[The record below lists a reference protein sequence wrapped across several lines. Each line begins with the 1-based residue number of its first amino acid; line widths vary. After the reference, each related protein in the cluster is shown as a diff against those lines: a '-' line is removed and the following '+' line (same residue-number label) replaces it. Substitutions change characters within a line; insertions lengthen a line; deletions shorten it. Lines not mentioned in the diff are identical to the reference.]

1 MAQTA
6 RYASRSATFGSVA
19 YDLDA
24 LKRGFETTGYAEPE
38 PERAAPA
45 AAPGR
50 VSRPDA
56 VERVGAWAKAR
67 AIAVQSSP
75 VTVSVFSVLG
85 FLLAAVLIVF
95 VILSYVQITELN
107 DQKTQLR
114 AQVSALDMEMEQ
126 LRVGYETTF
135 NLNEIEDYAS
145 HTLGMV
151 RLTDSNT
158 AAVRSGRTD
167 AGVVLSPMGDDGSAF
182 SGFGEFIGSL
192 LEYLK

>member
-24 LKRGFETTGYAEPE
+24 LKRGFEKSGYAEPE
-38 PERAAPA
+38 
-45 AAPGR
+45 R
-50 VSRPDA
+50 VSRPAAPEKVSRPDTM
-56 VERVGAWAKAR
+56 ERVGAWAKAK
-67 AIAVQSSP
+67 AVAVQSSP
-75 VTVSVFSVLG
+75 VTVSIFSVAG
-85 FLLAAVLIVF
+85 FLLAAVLIVL

-107 DQKTQLR
+107 DRKTQLR
-114 AQVSALDMEMEQ
+114 TQVSVLDTEMEQ

-145 HTLGMV
+145 HNLGMV

-158 AAVRSGRTD
+158 AAVRSGKTD
-167 AGVVLSPMGDDGSAF
+167 AGVVLTPKDDASAF

>member
-24 LKRGFETTGYAEPE
+24 LKRGFEHTGYAEPE
-38 PERAAPA
+38 PEYAAPA
-45 AAPGR
+45 APGK

-67 AIAVQSSP
+67 AIAVQASP
-75 VTVSVFSVLG
+75 VTVSVFSVMG

-114 AQVSALDMEMEQ
+114 AQVSALDTEMEQ

-167 AGVVLSPMGDDGSAF
+167 AGVILTPKNDDGSAF